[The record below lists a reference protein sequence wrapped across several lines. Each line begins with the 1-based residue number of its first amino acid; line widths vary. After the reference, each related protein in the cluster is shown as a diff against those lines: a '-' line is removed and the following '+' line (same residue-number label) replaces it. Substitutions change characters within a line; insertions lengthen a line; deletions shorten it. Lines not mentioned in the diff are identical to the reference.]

1 MQTIGTSPKSW
12 PHLYPQ
18 TSPAAATH
26 RKSFGGGSP
35 LLKSLKQGRL
45 QERYHDRAGSVT
57 VTSRSS
63 VKACDDVR
71 YHLAEVM
78 QQCNVTEKVPP
89 AAFESAFCAG
99 VLLHNPPPKKKH
111 GDFPLRFAGVNIP

>member
-78 QQCNVTEKVPP
+78 QQCN
-89 AAFESAFCAG
+89 AFCAG